1 MHLPQSFGKERI
13 AIERFIRK
21 ESSKNP
27 ACEAFGLELLIR
39 DHVKENGGKCPVA
52 VEELVAK
59 QLIENYCA
67 DVLTY
72 HQDVEVTFY
81 MRQSGRCSTGRHSS

>member
-52 VEELVAK
+52 VEELVASLACIK
-59 QLIENYCA
+59 GI
-67 DVLTY
+67 TY
-72 HQDVEVTFY
+72 RGRVVV
-81 MRQSGRCSTGRHSS
+81 MRMRSKRLMLNG